1 MGSLKWI
8 LCSGESP
15 CQNMVVLLLYI
26 VLDSLV
32 VFQFSEHRVSLCS
45 PDSCDTAELLGTTS
59 YERKKSPSEFTS
71 LAAVCSLY
79 SFSNDQRAFAV
90 AAASPDCAE

>member
-1 MGSLKWI
+1 
-8 LCSGESP
+8 
-15 CQNMVVLLLYI
+15 MVVLLLYI
-26 VLDSLV
+26 VLDYSLA
-32 VFQFSEHRVSLCS
+32 VFQFSEHRMSLCS
-45 PDSCDTAELLGTTS
+45 PDSDGTAELLGTTS
-59 YERKKSPSEFTS
+59 YECKKSTSEFTS